1 MDDTLLTLAFVC
13 MAIIAVCFRF
23 IFPIIGIG
31 MSFIWMKKKQDNKK
45 TVPIVLIALFSLWLL
60 YSIWHVYLVST
71 LK

>member
-23 IFPIIGIG
+23 VFPIVGIG
-31 MSFIWMKKKQDNKK
+31 VSFIWMKKKQDNKK
-45 TVPIVLIALFSLWLL
+45 TAIILIVLFSLWLL

>member
-23 IFPIIGIG
+23 VFPIVGIG
-31 MSFIWMKKKQDNKK
+31 VSFIWMKKKQYNKK
-45 TVPIVLIALFSLWLL
+45 TVIILIVFFSLWLL
-60 YSIWHVYLVST
+60 YSIWHVYLVSN